1 VTPSTKPRPGA
12 ELCLALGTVV
22 LAIIRRGT
30 FPDGHEIFLMKSRLK
45 AFGLHFS
52 GSASVLLLV
61 LGTLYLGWYRWPG
74 WYLTGVL
81 NVLPIM
87 VGVDVVLGP
96 LLTLVIA
103 SPGKPARVLAR
114 DIACIVVVQLI
125 ALCYGATTLWHGRP
139 LYYTYSGKE
148 LSVTQGIDLQPAEVA
163 SARQSNPEFA
173 PHWYSRPRWA
183 WAPLPQDQKSANT
196 IIDSAT
202 HGGFDVTAMPRYF
215 KPWTQG
221 LGDLRQHL
229 RKVGDLN
236 YFSGKQRDVLAKR
249 LKNDGFDPAVADT
262 LPMTGHGVPLLAVFD
277 LQTLQIKALL
287 RAN

>member
-1 VTPSTKPRPGA
+1 
-12 ELCLALGTVV
+12 
-22 LAIIRRGT
+22 
-30 FPDGHEIFLMKSRLK
+30 MKSRLK

-96 LLTLVIA
+96 LLTFVIA
-103 SPGKPARVLAR
+103 SPGKPARALAR
-114 DIACIVVVQLI
+114 DVACIVVVQLI
-125 ALCYGATTLWHGRP
+125 ALSYGAATLWHGRP
-139 LYYTYSGKE
+139 LYYAYSEKE

-173 PHWYSRPRWA
+173 PHWYSRPRWV
-183 WAPLPQDQKSANT
+183 WAPLPQDQKSANA
-196 IIDSAT
+196 IVESAVQ
-202 HGGFDVTAMPRYF
+202 GGFDVTAMPRYF
-215 KPWTQG
+215 KPWPQG
-221 LGDLRQHL
+221 LGDLRKHL

-236 YFSGKQRDVLAKR
+236 YFSGKQREVLAKR
-249 LKNDGFDPAVADT
+249 LKSDGFDPAIADT
-262 LPMTGHGVPLLAVFD
+262 MPMTGHGVPLLAVFD